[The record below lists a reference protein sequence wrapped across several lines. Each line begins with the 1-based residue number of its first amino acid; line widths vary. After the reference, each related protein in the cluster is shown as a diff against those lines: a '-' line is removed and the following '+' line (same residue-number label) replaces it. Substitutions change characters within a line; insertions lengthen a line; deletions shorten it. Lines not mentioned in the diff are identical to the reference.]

1 MSSRFRGVQINNIL
15 KFTPI
20 MMLGNMVS
28 ATVIFP
34 VAHEAGLASAFLIW
48 CAPLLYFVFAAAR
61 SRDRIVK
68 SGYLQTASRRAIERA
83 KLSAL
88 LLGSWWSITILVIY
102 PAADSGGKAIAAT
115 IVVGLISGSAFAL
128 CALPA
133 AMLNYML
140 PVIAGGATALLL
152 SGNPHDILFTIL
164 LCAFSFIVI
173 QSGLGRAQLIKA
185 SFEDQQKL
193 AEQSAIIE
201 LLLRDF
207 EEGTSDWLWETDA
220 GGTLTRGI
228 ERFSQFRCKAQAAND
243 MPPDGSTTLQ
253 SILSC
258 SGGMFQGHS
267 PISDHLAA
275 RTPFR
280 DQVIEVGARQ
290 ASRWMSISGK
300 PIFDC
305 SGEFIGFRGVASD
318 ITAAREAEIRI
329 HYLAHHDSLTGLANR
344 AHFAEQIEAIL
355 REDDCEGPVG
365 SIFYLDLDNFKA
377 INDTR
382 GHTMGDRL
390 LKAVGARLKDVVGPE
405 DTVSRIGGDEYAIIA
420 RSARDENA
428 AGRLATAILESF
440 ARPFDLGSETA
451 CVGSSVGIAF
461 PGKDGK
467 TAEHLL
473 KSADLALY
481 HAKEEG
487 KRTYRFFT
495 LAMARQR
502 LERHRL
508 EQDLRDAIGNG
519 ELFLQYQPLIH
530 NGTRRTVGFE
540 ALLRWQHPEH
550 GRVTPDRFIPL
561 AEEIGAITEI
571 GAWVIHQACGT
582 AASWPEELSVA
593 VNVSAHQFKDGGI
606 VEAVRDALARTGLRP
621 DRLELEITE
630 SVLIDDAQQVVEIL
644 HKLRNIGVK
653 IALDDFGTGY
663 SSLSYLRRFAFDKL
677 KIDRSFVSA
686 IKDDPVARG
695 ILETIM
701 ILGRVLDLC
710 VTAEGVEDDAQ
721 LAILSKLN
729 CSQLQGYYFS
739 PPMAETDVGGYLL
752 NEFRRSAV
760 AASADVPRL
769 AKSLSAA
776 RD

>member
-1 MSSRFRGVQINNIL
+1 M
-15 KFTPI
+15 
-20 MMLGNMVS
+20 
-28 ATVIFP
+28 
-34 VAHEAGLASAFLIW
+34 
-48 CAPLLYFVFAAAR
+48 
-61 SRDRIVK
+61 K
-68 SGYLQTASRRAIERA
+68 SGYLQTASRRAVERA
-83 KLSAL
+83 KVSAL
-88 LLGSWWSITILVIY
+88 LLGSWWSASILVIY
-102 PAADSGGKAIAAT
+102 PAADSDGKAIAAT

-140 PVIAGGATALLL
+140 PVITGGATALFL
-152 SGNPHDILFTIL
+152 SGNPHDFLFTVL
-164 LCAFSFIVI
+164 LGAFSFIVI
-173 QSGLGRAQLIKA
+173 QSGFARGRLIRGN
-185 SFEDQQKL
+185 FEDQEKL

-220 GGTLTRGI
+220 GGALTRGI
-228 ERFSQFRCKAQAAND
+228 ERFSQFRCQAAD
-243 MPPDGSTTLQ
+243 EIRLDGNTTLQ

-258 SGGMFQGHS
+258 PSGMIQGLT
-267 PISDHLAA
+267 PILDHLAA

-280 DQVIEVGARQ
+280 DQLVEVDAQQ

-318 ITAAREAEIRI
+318 ITAARDAETRI
-329 HYLAHHDSLTGLANR
+329 YYLAHHDSLTGLANR
-344 AHFAEQIEAIL
+344 AHFAEQIEATF
-355 REDDCEGPVG
+355 RESGCDGPVC

-390 LKAVGARLKDVVGPE
+390 LKAVGVRLKDVVGPE

-420 RSARDENA
+420 RSARDEYTA
-428 AGRLATAILESF
+428 ARLAMAILESF
-440 ARPFDLGSETA
+440 AKPFDLGCETA
-451 CVGSSVGIAF
+451 SVGSSVGIAF
-461 PGKDGK
+461 PGKDG
-467 TAEHLL
+467 TTTEHLL

-502 LERHRL
+502 IERHRL

-519 ELFLQYQPLIH
+519 ELFLQYQPLVD
-530 NGTRRTVGFE
+530 NGTRRTVSFE

-550 GRVTPDRFIPL
+550 GRVAPDRFIPL

-571 GAWVIHQACGT
+571 GAWVIHQACGA

-606 VEAVRDALARTGLRP
+606 IGVVQDALARTGLRA

-644 HKLRNIGVK
+644 HELRNIGVK

-663 SSLSYLRRFAFDKL
+663 SSLSYLRRFPFDKL

-721 LAILSKLN
+721 LAILSGLN

-739 PPMAETDVGGYLL
+739 RPMAETDVGGYLL
-752 NEFRRSAV
+752 NEFRRST
-760 AASADVPRL
+760 ADPSQRGHL
-769 AKSLSAA
+769 TAGLPIGG
-776 RD
+776 